1 MDSGIVMRVLIVNT
15 WERVGG
21 AAIAANRLLSALNN
35 NGIKAK
41 MLVRDKTTEHITVA
55 ALPKSFSLQ
64 FKFLWERFCIFIANH
79 FNRENLFQVD
89 IANAGSD
96 ITKLREFKEAD
107 VIHLN
112 WINQGFLSLKNIR
125 QIIDS
130 GKPIV
135 WTMHDQWP
143 FTGICHYSG
152 DCKKYCSECQS
163 CTLLSNKHGRDLST
177 KVFRKKLKMLKGSHI
192 VFVACSQWLQ
202 ELARQSYLLAGQE
215 VICIPNTI
223 NGNIFCPSSQSE
235 ARLRCNLPHDK
246 KLLLFGSQKATDKRK
261 GIAYL
266 IEACKIIKEK
276 EPELSKK
283 IGVVIVGKN
292 ADKISNLFPF
302 PVYAIDYVD
311 DERRMV
317 NIYNS
322 VDVFITPSLED
333 NLPNTIVEAMSC
345 GIPCVAFKIGGI
357 PEMIEHKKNG
367 YLAEPR
373 NADDLA
379 EGIEFILDNSLLN
392 ELKTNAC
399 HSALS
404 KYGETNIAA
413 KYIAAYRR
421 AGMLK

>member
-1 MDSGIVMRVLIVNT
+1 MRVLIINT
-15 WERVGG
+15 SERVGG

-55 ALPKSFSLQ
+55 SLPKSWSLQ
-64 FKFLWERFCIFIANH
+64 FKFLWERLCIFFANH
-79 FNRENLFQVD
+79 FNRENLFQID
-89 IANAGSD
+89 IANTGNN

-107 VIHLN
+107 IIHLN

-125 QIIDS
+125 QIIES
-130 GKPIV
+130 GKPVV

-152 DCKKYCSECQS
+152 ECKKYCSECKG
-163 CTLLSNKHGRDLST
+163 CPLLSNKKGKDLST
-177 KVFRKKLKMLKGSHI
+177 KTFRRKQKMLKGSHI
-192 VFVACSQWLQ
+192 VFVACSKWMQN
-202 ELARQSYLLAGQE
+202 LARQSFLLAGQE

-223 NGNIFCPSSQSE
+223 NANIFCPSSQSE
-235 ARLRCNLPHDK
+235 ARLRCNLPHNK
-246 KLLLFGSQKATDKRK
+246 KLILFGSQKATDKRK
-261 GIAYL
+261 GIDYL
-266 IEACKIIKEK
+266 IEACKIINDKN
-276 EPELSKK
+276 PELSKE

-292 ADKISNLFPF
+292 ADALSNLFPF
-302 PVYAIDYVD
+302 PVYAINYVE
-311 DERRMV
+311 DEHKMA
-317 NIYNS
+317 NIYNA
-322 VDVFITPSLED
+322 VDVFVTPSLED

-345 GIPCVAFKIGGI
+345 AIPCAAFRIGGI

-373 NADDLA
+373 NAEDFA
-379 EGIEFILDNSLLN
+379 EGIKFILENSLIN

-399 HSALS
+399 RFALS

-413 KYIAAYRR
+413 KYIAAYER
-421 AGMLK
+421 AGRIM

>member
-1 MDSGIVMRVLIVNT
+1 MRVLIVNT

-21 AAIAANRLLSALNN
+21 ASIAANRLLAALNN

-55 ALPKSFSLQ
+55 SLPKTFPSR
-64 FKFLWERFCIFIANH
+64 FKFLWERLCIFIANK
-79 FNRENLFQVD
+79 FNRANLFQVD
-89 IANAGSD
+89 IANVGYN

-152 DCKKYCSECQS
+152 DCNKYSSECQG
-163 CTLLSNKHGRDLST
+163 CAFLSNKEGKDLST
-177 KVFRKKLKMLKGSHI
+177 KVFRRKMKMFKGSHI
-192 VFVACSQWLQ
+192 VFVACSRWLQ
-202 ELARQSYLLAGQE
+202 ELARQSSLLAGQE
-215 VICIPNTI
+215 VISIPNTI
-223 NGNIFCPSSQSE
+223 NSNLFVPSSQSE
-235 ARLRCNLPHDK
+235 ARLRCNLPAAK

-261 GIAYL
+261 GISFL
-266 IEACKIIKEK
+266 LDACQILKGK

-283 IGVVIVGKN
+283 MGVVIVGKN
-292 ADKISNLFPF
+292 AGKMSNLFPF
-302 PVYAIDYVD
+302 PVYAIDYVE

-317 NIYNS
+317 SIYNA
-322 VDVFITPSLED
+322 VDVFVTPSLED
-333 NLPNTIVEAMSC
+333 NLPNTIIEAMSC

-373 NADDLA
+373 NANDLA
-379 EGIEFILDNSLLN
+379 EGIKFVLENPSLN
-392 ELKTNAC
+392 ELKTNAN
-399 HSALS
+399 HTTLS
-404 KYGETNIAA
+404 KYGETNVAS

-421 AGMLK
+421 AINLR